1 MRVAEVYFDF
11 HLAGILKEESD
22 YFLFIYSDEY
32 FENDN
37 LPAISLTLPKIKK
50 EYRSK
55 ELFSFFQG
63 LLQEGWLKDL
73 SENVLR
79 IDKDDEF
86 ALLVKNGK
94 DCIGNISLQEII
106 SE

>member
-1 MRVAEVYFDF
+1 MREANVYFNF
-11 HLAGILKEESD
+11 YLAGILKEENGFFWFVYND
-22 YFLFIYSDEY
+22 AY
-32 FENDN
+32 FENQN
-37 LPAISLTLPKIKK
+37 LPAISLTLPKTKK

-63 LLQEGWLKDL
+63 LLQEGWLKGL
-73 SENVLR
+73 SESTLR

-94 DCIGNISLQEII
+94 DCIGNVSLQEII